1 MGNRQ
6 FKDAL
11 YGQFGRIGKALGN
24 PHRLE
29 LVELLAQGERTVEAL
44 ARESGLSLA
53 NASQHLQVLREA
65 HLVEARREG
74 LYAFYRLAS
83 PEVSAVVRSMRRL
96 AEAHLAEVDR
106 LVATYLKDRD
116 SLEAVERK
124 ELLARLREGHV
135 TVLDVRPDEEYRQGH
150 IAGAISIPVD
160 ALEARL
166 KELPRGREVVAYC
179 RGPYCVYADEA
190 VRVLRARGRKARRLA
205 DGFPEWQAAGLPV
218 EAGPS
223 REAIP

>member
-116 SLEAVERK
+116 SREAVERK

>member
-1 MGNRQ
+1 
-6 FKDAL
+6 
-11 YGQFGRIGKALGN
+11 ALGN